1 MPVTTY
7 HIRIKKNYAA
17 DVIKD
22 LQKMDAVELLQEP
35 PIPEWQKK
43 EVRKRLKNLQK
54 NPSKAVSWNE
64 TVKKSSNWLSEKFY
78 SYLFSCCHR

>member
-1 MPVTTY
+1 MSGTSY

-22 LQKMDAVELLQEP
+22 LQKMDAVELLEQP

-43 EVRKRLKNLQK
+43 EVHKRLKDIQK
-54 NPSKAVSWNE
+54 NRVQSI
-64 TVKKSSNWLSEKFY
+64 NWKDATQKIKQLAK
-78 SYLFSCCHR
+78 